1 MNQMLKLFVAVL
13 VFSAVSGGLLAGVK
27 SATQERIEMQQI
39 LFVKGP
45 AINDL
50 LKGSS
55 IDPLANRFK
64 IKDGKEERSFFPAG
78 SDGKVNTIAME
89 TFGKGFGGD
98 IGIIV
103 AVNLETDEIVGVAVT
118 THRETPGVGARVK
131 TEQSFTK
138 QFKGKSMKEPL
149 KVRSDGGTIDAVSG
163 ATVSSK
169 GVTGGVVAAAE
180 FYARLKSAIVE
191 KAKSIKA

>member
-1 MNQMLKLFVAVL
+1 MKQMLRLFVAVL
-13 VFSAVSGGLLAGVK
+13 VFSTVSGGLLAGVK

-45 AINDL
+45 AITEL

-78 SDGKVNTIAME
+78 FGGKVNTIAME

-103 AVNLETDEIVGVAVT
+103 AVNLDTDEIVGVAVT
-118 THRETPGVGARVK
+118 TLRETPGVGSRVK

-138 QFKGKSMKEPL
+138 QFKGKSIKDPL
-149 KVRSDGGTIDAVSG
+149 KLRSDGGTIDAVSG

-169 GVTGGVVAAAE
+169 GVIGGVVAAAQ
-180 FYARLKSAIVE
+180 FYERLKSAIVE
-191 KAKSIKA
+191 KTKSVKA